1 MVRLFNNLI
10 TIAVCFC
17 IFFTMFT
24 PMRVFVKGGQPF
36 SYLIPIVLIFI
47 FDKLFMRKEAIAS
60 IIVVLIIILLH
71 YLGVGYFEH
80 YVTDC
85 LTLLFGVFAF
95 EHYFVSRDNRYAT
108 WVLIT
113 EFLTLF
119 ILIVMSIPLFIES
132 PNLTRMI
139 FKAAEDSNIEIEY
152 YWCISYRTVH
162 ELPVLSIPVFVLFHN
177 AKKKIV
183 KVLSLI
189 CIVLMAVVMFYA
201 SSTTSLILMMMV
213 YVIMF
218 SYNRRKTIKN
228 NVLKMCLITLFA
240 LPFMSEAIIVGMID
254 NVILPIVEGS
264 SISNKMYDI
273 KSYMLTGESGG
284 STMEG
289 RENVINISINSIMSN
304 PLFPEYDNNKIG
316 QHSYLMDYLAA
327 MGLILFIPFCMCIY
341 YRYKRPLRFIPHM
354 KFYYIV
360 ATFVFL
366 LLASIK
372 NFFIFIPAMFIVPLF
387 LIQMEDEIIN
397 LI

>member
-1 MVRLFNNLI
+1 MVRFFNKLI
-10 TIAVCFC
+10 TIAVCAS

-24 PMRVFVKGGQPF
+24 PMRAVVKGGQAF
-36 SYLIPIVLIFI
+36 SYLIPVVLIFL
-47 FDKLFMRKEAIAS
+47 FDKLILRKEAMAS
-60 IIVVLIIILLH
+60 IVVVLIIVFLH
-71 YLGVGYFEH
+71 FLGVGYFEN
-80 YVTDC
+80 YIPDC
-85 LTLLFGVFAF
+85 LALLFGVFAF
-95 EHYFVSRDNRYAT
+95 EHYFITRDQKYAT
-108 WVLIT
+108 WVLVT

-139 FKAAEDSNIEIEY
+139 FKAAEDSNMEIEY
-152 YWCISYRTVH
+152 YRSISYRTVH

-189 CIVLMAVVMFYA
+189 CLVLMAVVMFYA

-240 LPFMSEAIIVGMID
+240 LPFTSETVIVGMID
-254 NVILPIVEGS
+254 NVLMPVVEGS
-264 SISNKMYDI
+264 SISNKLTDF
-273 KSYMLTGESGG
+273 KSYIMTGE
-284 STMEG
+284 TEG
-289 RENVINISINSIMSN
+289 TIEAREEVYNLTFNSILSN
-304 PLFPEYDNNKIG
+304 PLFPEFDNNMIG

-387 LIQMEDEIIN
+387 LIQMENKKSI
-397 LI
+397 